1 MQNKEQLMEIFS
13 MIENDARYRELRDTI
28 LEILSKD
35 AFQFHGYDSKEVEA
49 MFVKIKVKEPEQ
61 ETIERGLIVECCHFI
76 TSSGGFIFFLFSG
89 VLNVYLSG
97 GFNRPLQ
104 IHVRPCVYSKSLL
117 FR

>member
-13 MIENDARYRELRDTI
+13 MIENDARYRELMDTI

-61 ETIERGLIVECCHFI
+61 ETIEQDNDAGGDYVE
-76 TSSGGFIFFLFSG
+76 TSVDIDNLT
-89 VLNVYLSG
+89 
-97 GFNRPLQ
+97 
-104 IHVRPCVYSKSLL
+104 
-117 FR
+117 